1 MGLKTRLVLADGYR
15 PWGRCLPG
23 AQCPPS
29 DQASPAYNPFDY
41 QSLVVIPKPFTKVFL
56 LGGGPVCVPPDLG
69 SDQLQQYV
77 DRIQAEMDRLNAAAE
92 RLPGTAAAEP
102 LTASS

>member
-1 MGLKTRLVLADGYR
+1 MAIGPGDGACR
-15 PWGRCLPG
+15 VRNAPRVTKPLLPTTHLTT
-23 AQCPPS
+23 
-29 DQASPAYNPFDY
+29 